1 MKKLLLILSL
11 VLSFLGVAS
20 LCICTFVSC
29 DNTDY
34 TKEEKYL
41 EEVYLKD
48 RYNKTDT
55 TKIITIVKAEKI
67 RLYNPKLDEN
77 KQRMI
82 LFGKTSFQKYV
93 DALDAHESGEISND
107 LVFKNMKKIFTSI
120 ESNSDGLIVM
130 FKMKNADG
138 YFFDIL
144 FSNDDV
150 YYATLMTD
158 FGMYLSKQV
167 YNYEINEAREEL
179 KDALK
184 R

>member
-1 MKKLLLILSL
+1 MRKSVIL
-11 VLSFLGVAS
+11 FWIAS

-34 TKEEKYL
+34 AKEEKYL
-41 EEVYLKD
+41 EEIYLKD
-48 RYNKTDT
+48 KFNKTDT
-55 TKIITIVKAEKI
+55 TKIITIVKAKKI

-77 KQRMI
+77 NQRMI
-82 LFGKTSFQKYV
+82 LFGKTSFKKYV
-93 DALDAHESGEISND
+93 DALDAYESGEISAD
-107 LVFKNMKKIFTSI
+107 LVFKDMKEIFTSV
-120 ESNSDGLIVM
+120 EPNSDGLIVM
-130 FKMKNADG
+130 FKMRNTDR
-138 YFFDIL
+138 YLFDIL

-158 FGMYLSKQV
+158 VGMYLSKQV

>member
-1 MKKLLLILSL
+1 MRKNI
-11 VLSFLGVAS
+11 VLFFIVS
-20 LCICTFVSC
+20 LCICTFVNC
-29 DNTDY
+29 NNTDY

-93 DALDAHESGEISND
+93 DALDAHESGKVSD
-107 LVFKNMKKIFTSI
+107 DVVFKEMKKIFTSI

-158 FGMYLSKQV
+158 VGMYLSKQV